1 MWVLD
6 RIKSSMENIP
16 LELNHYMGRTAED
29 TLTSDKLHSNIITP
43 HRIPEF
49 SLPPRLCKRSTLIGV
64 GEMVALTCSSNLS
77 GGSTQLK
84 SKGKVGNGGKTV
96 RKPLPFSAEAYG
108 LAGISESPNTRR
120 KESLFHI
127 RSPTYIFDR
136 DASKMNQCKTTSGIS
151 LLSNSSHCSPSAKP
165 LKGAVSCPSL
175 IEGKGRWQNQDSRLT
190 TSISSPPSLQD
201 SFTLAPPLGF
211 PLDVL
216 QCQERLQKEHVLP
229 LQGRGE
235 VRLSAEQ
242 LASSSLCT
250 IRIRVVSVEGLR
262 DDRSPLSLHC
272 AVSVSLTPG
281 KLQPQQSA
289 TIKNCRRPVF
299 NEDFFFTEL
308 SQEELLQLKLRLKVM
323 DKSTAGALRR
333 ATVIGVVCE
342 PLCHLLPLGNEH
354 MEKT

>member
-6 RIKSSMENIP
+6 KIKSSMENIP
-16 LELNHYMGRTAED
+16 LELNHYKGRTAED
-29 TLTSDKLHSNIITP
+29 TCARDKLHNNVITP
-43 HRIPEF
+43 DRIPEF
-49 SLPPRLCKRSTLIGV
+49 SLPPRLYKRSTLIGE
-64 GEMVALTCSSNLS
+64 GEMLAQTCSANHS
-77 GGSTQLK
+77 GGTMQLK
-84 SKGKVGNGGKTV
+84 SKEQHVIGVKTV
-96 RKPLPFSAEAYG
+96 KKPLPFCAEAYG

-136 DASKMNQCKTTSGIS
+136 DTSEINQCKTTSGFS
-151 LLSNSSHCSPSAKP
+151 LLSNSSHFSPSAPP

-175 IEGKGRWQNQDSRLT
+175 IEGKGRWQSRDTSLT

-201 SFTLAPPLGF
+201 SFTLAPPLAF

-229 LQGRGE
+229 LQGRGK
-235 VRLSAEQ
+235 VCLSAEHF
-242 LASSSLCT
+242 ASLSLCT

-262 DDRSPLSLHC
+262 DDSSPPSLNC

-281 KLQPQQSA
+281 KLQQQQSA
-289 TIKNCRRPVF
+289 TVKNCRRLIF

-308 SQEELLQLKLRLKVM
+308 SQEDLQQLKLRLKVM

-333 ATVIGVVCE
+333 ATVIGVVSK
-342 PLCHLLPLGNEH
+342 PLCQLLPLRNEPH
-354 MEKT
+354 EKT